1 VAGEATLGPK
11 ATRGFP
17 HFQVIDVQNFD
28 VVRYLD
34 TGTLTLL
41 GKPHPPDPTEIG
53 WEDTVRVNPGEV
65 VRIIARFDHL
75 GNYPVHCHILEHEEN
90 EMMRPY
96 DVIG

>member
-75 GNYPVHCHILEHEEN
+75 GNYPVHCHILEVV
-90 EMMRPY
+90 P
-96 DVIG
+96 